1 MHVNE
6 PGRIRKVSK
15 IYVLDSFAILALI
28 NGEQGSD
35 VVADLLNR
43 AQTDEAKTLM
53 SWVNV
58 GEVAYI
64 VERRSGVGQVYQ
76 VLGNLE
82 TTKIDFVDADRT
94 LTLAAAHL
102 KAQYPLSYADA
113 FAAALA
119 VREKAILLTGDPEF
133 RALEKELTIQW
144 LV

>member
-1 MHVNE
+1 
-6 PGRIRKVSK
+6 VSK
-15 IYVLDSFAILALI
+15 TYVLDSFAILALI

-43 AQTDEAKTLM
+43 TQTDEAKTLM
-53 SWVNV
+53 SWINV

-64 VERRSGVGQVYQ
+64 VERRIGVGQVYQ
-76 VLGNLE
+76 ILGNLE

-102 KAQYPLSYADA
+102 KAQYPISYADA

-119 VREKAILLTGDPEF
+119 MREKAILLTGDPEF

>member
-1 MHVNE
+1 M
-6 PGRIRKVSK
+6 SK

-94 LTLAAAHL
+94 LTLAVAHL

>member
-1 MHVNE
+1 M
-6 PGRIRKVSK
+6 SK

-102 KAQYPLSYADA
+102 KTQYPLSYADA

>member
-1 MHVNE
+1 MA
-6 PGRIRKVSK
+6 KT
-15 IYVLDSFAILALI
+15 YVLDSFAILALL
-28 NGEQGSD
+28 NSEQGSD
-35 VVADLLNR
+35 VVADVLRKTETN
-43 AQTDEAKTLM
+43 EVKTLM

-64 VERRSGVGQVYQ
+64 VERRSGAGQVYQ

-119 VREKAILLTGDPEF
+119 MLEKAILLTGDPEF